1 MAVRRPR
8 QIGKPRLSLPHRL
21 LAPWRDCPFPVTVCS
36 RPQEIAILQMTM
48 RHDVRVVRAI
58 SALRRL
64 LGRRHSPPVAAGT
77 ELADFL
83 AAQTAYVA
91 QRTVIE
97 YCRARTGLNWDKLF
111 AEPSFLDRLEVCRWE
126 AYAVVLAEVAELV
139 LIHLRRDGAADP
151 ETYLPG
157 VVDAARA
164 ALLRHPVPGHRT
176 SWTDAADAIERHLAR
191 ALLAAPRPV
200 HLVGF
205 QAADV
210 IFDLLPI
217 HADLR
222 RQDRQMFQN
231 SLRFA
236 ILGAFDAMTRQFDV
250 AALGGSLLTAGGAKG
265 PAPRR

>member
-1 MAVRRPR
+1 
-8 QIGKPRLSLPHRL
+8 
-21 LAPWRDCPFPVTVCS
+21 
-36 RPQEIAILQMTM
+36 M
-48 RHDVRVVRAI
+48 RHDVRLAQVV

-64 LGRRHSPPVAAGT
+64 LGRRRWPSVTAGH

-91 QRTVIE
+91 QRSVIE

-111 AEPSFLDRLEVCRWE
+111 LEPLFLERLEVCRWE
-126 AYAVVLAEVAELV
+126 AYAIALAEVAELG
-139 LIHLRRDGAADP
+139 LIRLRRDGAADP

-157 VVDAARA
+157 LVAAAHA

-200 HLVGF
+200 HLLGLHS
-205 QAADV
+205 ADA

-222 RQDRQMFQN
+222 PEDREMFQN
-231 SLRFA
+231 SVRFA
-236 ILGAFDAMTRQFDV
+236 MCGTFDAMARCFDV
-250 AALGGSLLTAGGAKG
+250 PALEASLLAAGDEQGSA
-265 PAPRR
+265 PAR

>member
-1 MAVRRPR
+1 
-8 QIGKPRLSLPHRL
+8 
-21 LAPWRDCPFPVTVCS
+21 
-36 RPQEIAILQMTM
+36 M
-48 RHDVRVVRAI
+48 RHDVRLAQAI

-64 LGRRHSPPVAAGT
+64 LGRRRWPPVTAGH

-91 QRTVIE
+91 QRSVIE

-111 AEPSFLDRLEVCRWE
+111 SEQLFLDRLEVCRWE
-126 AYAVVLAEVAELV
+126 AYAIVLAEVAELA
-139 LIHLRRDGAADP
+139 LIRLRRDGAADP

-157 VVDAARA
+157 LVAAAHA

-200 HLVGF
+200 HLLGLHS
-205 QAADV
+205 ADA

-222 RQDRQMFQN
+222 PEDREMFQN
-231 SLRFA
+231 SVRFA
-236 ILGAFDAMTRQFDV
+236 ICGAFDAMARCFDV
-250 AALGGSLLTAGGAKG
+250 PALEASLLASGGEQGAA
-265 PAPRR
+265 PAR

>member
-1 MAVRRPR
+1 
-8 QIGKPRLSLPHRL
+8 
-21 LAPWRDCPFPVTVCS
+21 VT
-36 RPQEIAILQMTM
+36 
-48 RHDVRVVRAI
+48 
-58 SALRRL
+58 
-64 LGRRHSPPVAAGT
+64 AGH

-91 QRTVIE
+91 QRSVIE

-111 AEPSFLDRLEVCRWE
+111 LEPLFLERLEVCRWE
-126 AYAVVLAEVAELV
+126 AYAIVLAEVAELG
-139 LIHLRRDGAADP
+139 LIRLRRDGAADP

-157 VVDAARA
+157 LVAAAHA

-200 HLVGF
+200 HLLGVHS
-205 QAADV
+205 ADA

-222 RQDRQMFQN
+222 PEDREMFQN
-231 SLRFA
+231 SVRFA
-236 ILGAFDAMTRQFDV
+236 MCGTFDAMARCFDV
-250 AALGGSLLTAGGAKG
+250 PALEASLLAAGDEQGSA
-265 PAPRR
+265 PAR